1 MNTETEVNP
10 EYIAERAYLDHVRGS
25 IESQAQRRAAQI
37 AGASRQSFSA
47 EDVNAAQGN
56 AWELKLAQK
65 ASRVLQDQK
74 NEPYFGRFDFQ
85 ETEAGAPLET
95 FYIGKASL
103 YDEKNAFLV
112 YDWRAPVSSVYYRY
126 GVGPAS
132 YRAPAG
138 QLNGRIDLKRRYEI
152 KEGALVNVYND
163 RGAKLGHEDE
173 EGDQML
179 LGLLGR
185 NTTGQMRQIVQ
196 SIQGEQDA
204 IIRTAAE
211 VLAVQGPA
219 GSGKTVVALH
229 RAAYLLYMMRER
241 SMNPS
246 QRDQFISAQR
256 MLVFSPN
263 GVFSSYIAQVLP
275 DLQEDQIQQVI
286 LESFLQRELR
296 QICQANRETLG
307 TVWRIE
313 TKDDHSEY
321 FLESQDDPHYAA
333 RREGSYHKSSLAMR
347 AAIIAYVNLMESEI
361 DAGFENV
368 MSTTSFAKNGKP
380 EPLFLKAD
388 MARKFHQRA
397 GDHRVSLI
405 ARVKDLV
412 EAIDQEVGHLTKALA
427 PPRARKN
434 SGGLERLLSEEQR
447 ARIESDITLLRAAA
461 DRQRQNIARLESV
474 GPLSRYRD
482 FWVQSQSNVQLV
494 KLPPE
499 ALAAMRT
506 GLLTAFSEQRLP
518 YEDLIPLLLLHGFV
532 RGFPGMGGIEHAI
545 VDEAQD
551 YSPIH
556 FEYLRNCLADG
567 CSMTIVGDTNQAAN
581 PFMGLDD
588 YAKLASVY
596 GAGSVKRLELTRSY
610 RSSQEITDFAG
621 RILGDHVHVEN
632 VRRTGTKPQLHAL
645 ASDASPLP
653 TLQTIIDGLT
663 TDGMQTVAILCRTRR
678 AAAAFQTQYGAA
690 LGATLL
696 SGDFDKLPQ
705 GVIVLSVQLAKGLEF
720 DSVLVMDTDA
730 ATYGRDEERK
740 LLYTACTRPL
750 HALHLVYQG
759 APSPLLPL
767 GHEELFEI
775 L

>member
-25 IESQAQRRAAQI
+25 IESQAERRAAQI

-296 QICQANRETLG
+296 QICQVNKETLG

-333 RREGSYHKSSLAMR
+333 RREGSYYKSSLAMR

-361 DAGFENV
+361 DDGFENV

-380 EPLFLKAD
+380 EPLFLRAD

-405 ARVKDLV
+405 A
-412 EAIDQEVGHLTKALA
+412 
-427 PPRARKN
+427 
-434 SGGLERLLSEEQR
+434 
-447 ARIESDITLLRAAA
+447 
-461 DRQRQNIARLESV
+461 
-474 GPLSRYRD
+474 
-482 FWVQSQSNVQLV
+482 
-494 KLPPE
+494 
-499 ALAAMRT
+499 
-506 GLLTAFSEQRLP
+506 
-518 YEDLIPLLLLHGFV
+518 
-532 RGFPGMGGIEHAI
+532 
-545 VDEAQD
+545 
-551 YSPIH
+551 
-556 FEYLRNCLADG
+556 
-567 CSMTIVGDTNQAAN
+567 
-581 PFMGLDD
+581 
-588 YAKLASVY
+588 
-596 GAGSVKRLELTRSY
+596 
-610 RSSQEITDFAG
+610 
-621 RILGDHVHVEN
+621 
-632 VRRTGTKPQLHAL
+632 
-645 ASDASPLP
+645 
-653 TLQTIIDGLT
+653 
-663 TDGMQTVAILCRTRR
+663 
-678 AAAAFQTQYGAA
+678 
-690 LGATLL
+690 
-696 SGDFDKLPQ
+696 
-705 GVIVLSVQLAKGLEF
+705 
-720 DSVLVMDTDA
+720 
-730 ATYGRDEERK
+730 
-740 LLYTACTRPL
+740 
-750 HALHLVYQG
+750 
-759 APSPLLPL
+759 
-767 GHEELFEI
+767 
-775 L
+775 